1 MGIHEIGQLYDDLGA
16 FPVPG
21 RKGDKGDKGDRGIVI
36 GGYPAT
42 LKGTL
47 ETADDLDGVSKLT
60 DGDLYYVKSDGI
72 YRYRLNNQWVMV
84 IISDIPGK
92 DGQPGQGVPA
102 GGKAGDVLVKASDTD
117 YDTKWVAYKDL
128 WKQVTES
135 NAE

>member
-1 MGIHEIGQLYDDLGA
+1 MGIHELGQLYDDLGA
-16 FPVPG
+16 YPVPG

-47 ETADDLDGVSKLT
+47 ETADDLDGVSTPT
-60 DGDLYYVKSDGI
+60 DGDLYFVKSDGI
-72 YRYRLNNQWVMV
+72 YRYRMGDQWVMV
-84 IISDIPGK
+84 IISGIPGK

-102 GGKAGDVLVKASDTD
+102 GGKAGDVLVKGSDAD

-128 WKQVTES
+128 WKQVTDS
-135 NAE
+135 DAE